1 MLGQSQS
8 LFLGAEINLSRFLQ
22 ILWSENLCP
31 PIQTALNLVRLI
43 LSPEINLNLSSIV
56 IVFSRLVSDTS
67 R

>member
-22 ILWSENLCP
+22 IIWSENLCP
-31 PIQTALNLVRLI
+31 PIQTALHLVRLI

-56 IVFSRLVSDTS
+56 IVFSRLVSDPS